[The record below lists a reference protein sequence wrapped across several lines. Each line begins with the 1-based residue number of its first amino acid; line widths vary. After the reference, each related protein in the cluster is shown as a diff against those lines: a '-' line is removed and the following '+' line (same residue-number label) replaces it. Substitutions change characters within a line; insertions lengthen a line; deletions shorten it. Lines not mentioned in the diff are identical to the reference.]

1 MKEELILK
9 LEELLK
15 EDASEDTISRAN
27 EIKNDYLKA
36 CDVVTQE
43 QLQKFLED
51 GGNSDDFEPKK
62 DPLDSRFNE
71 LLVIFADRDQKQK
84 KVLQSETTAKLKAK
98 EEIIAAIEKLIAEE
112 ANIGKAFHAF
122 KELQT
127 KWNEIGNVSSKEYKN
142 LQSAYHRHSHNFYYN
157 MKLSK
162 DLRELDFKRNL
173 EQRTQLLTKIESL
186 LPMESI
192 RGIERMIAL
201 YRMEWSELGPT
212 PPETIEP
219 LRTKY
224 RELIGQVYQKI
235 RSFYQERQK
244 DEEVHLE
251 AKKKLLERAKAIAD
265 ESFDNAKQWQ
275 TMTET
280 LNHILEEWKKIGFGP
295 RAENEKVWEDLRA
308 AMNAFYNKKRDF
320 FAGMKKVQKE
330 GRDKKTAIIEKAEKI
345 ANTAHET
352 FEEATK
358 EILNLQQE
366 WKTAGHVEQWE
377 ENKLWKRF
385 REACDK
391 FFVAKREKFSERDN
405 EQQKNLEL
413 KEELVKKV
421 EAFVPSGK
429 TDEDLA
435 TLRSFSDEWKAIS
448 HVPFKEKQKIWEKF
462 KNALDAKYDKLKL
475 ESSQKHLLKFKN
487 SVESLSNSEDSGTLL
502 RKEQNLIKDKISK
515 LQQTINQYEN
525 NLGFFRNSK
534 NMGGLLAEVESNLAR
549 AHEEMDMLKKKLK
562 MFNEAPA
569 AKS

>member
-15 EDASEDTISRAN
+15 EDASDDTITRAN

-36 CDVVTQE
+36 CETVTQD

-62 DPLDSRFNE
+62 DPLDTRFNE
-71 LLVIFADRDQKQK
+71 LLVIFADRDLKQK
-84 KVLQSETTAKLKAK
+84 KVLQSETSSKLKAK
-98 EEIIAAIEKLIAEE
+98 VEIVSKIEKLITEE
-112 ANIGKAFHAF
+112 GNIGKAFHAF

-142 LQSAYHRHSHNFYYN
+142 LQSIYHRHSHNFYYN

-192 RGIERMIAL
+192 RGIERMITL

-224 RELIGQVYQKI
+224 RELIGQVYQKV
-235 RSFYQERQK
+235 RAFYQERQK
-244 DEEVHLE
+244 DEEVHIE
-251 AKKKLLERAKAIAD
+251 AKRKLLEKAKGIAA
-265 ESFDNAKQWQ
+265 ETFENGKQYQ
-275 TMTET
+275 AMTET
-280 LNHILEEWKKIGFGP
+280 LNNLLEDWKKIGFGP
-295 RAENEKVWEDLRA
+295 KAENEKVWQELRS
-308 AMNAFYNKKRDF
+308 AMNTFYNKKRDF
-320 FAGMKKVQKE
+320 FAGIKKVQKE
-330 GRDKKTAIIEKAEKI
+330 GRDKKTAIIEKVEKI
-345 ANTAHET
+345 AASAHDS
-352 FEEATK
+352 FEDATK

-366 WKTAGHVEQWE
+366 WKTAGHVDQWE

-391 FFVAKREKFSERDN
+391 FFIAKREKYAERDN
-405 EQQKNLEL
+405 EQLKNLQL
-413 KEELVKKV
+413 KEDLVKKV
-421 EAFVPSGK
+421 EAFEPTSS
-429 TDEDLA
+429 TEDDLA
-435 TLRSFSDEWKAIS
+435 SLRSFSEEWKNIS
-448 HVPFKEKQKIWEKF
+448 FVPFKEKQRIWEKF
-462 KNALDAKYDKLKL
+462 KNVLDSKYDKLKL
-475 ESSQKHLLKFKN
+475 ESSQKHMLKFKN
-487 SVESLSNSEDSGTLL
+487 SVDSLSSSEDSGTML
-502 RKEQNLIKDKISK
+502 RKEQSIIKDKINK

-534 NMGGLLAEVESNLAR
+534 NMGGLLAEVESNLAN

-562 MFNEAPA
+562 MFNEAPV
-569 AKS
+569 K

>member
-15 EDASEDTISRAN
+15 EDASDDTISRAN

-36 CDVVTQE
+36 CETVTQD
-43 QLQKFLED
+43 QLTKFLED

-62 DPLDSRFNE
+62 DPLDTRFNE
-71 LLVIFADRDQKQK
+71 LLVIFSDRDQKQK
-84 KVLQSETTAKLKAK
+84 KVLQSETASKLKAK
-98 EEIIAAIEKLIAEE
+98 ENIITELEKLIAEE

-142 LQSAYHRHSHNFYYN
+142 VQSIYHRHSHNFYYN

-173 EQRTQLLTKIESL
+173 EQRNQLLTKIESL
-186 LPMESI
+186 LAMESI

-212 PPETIEP
+212 PPETIDP

-235 RSFYQERQK
+235 RAFYQERQK

-251 AKKKLLERAKAIAD
+251 AKKKLLERARGISN
-265 ESFDNAKQWQ
+265 ENFDNHKQWQ
-275 TMTET
+275 TMTDT
-280 LNHILEEWKKIGFGP
+280 LNGILEEWKKIGFGP
-295 RAENEKVWEDLRA
+295 RQENEKVWEDLRA
-308 AMNAFYNKKRDF
+308 SMNVFYTKKRDF
-320 FAGMKKVQKE
+320 FAEIKKSHKE
-330 GRDKKTAIIEKAEKI
+330 GRDKKNSIVERAEKI
-345 ANTAHET
+345 ASAVHES

-358 EILNLQQE
+358 DILNLQQE
-366 WKTAGHVEQWE
+366 WKTAGHIEQWE

-391 FFVAKREKFSERDN
+391 FFNSKREKFAERDG
-405 EQQKNLEL
+405 EQLKNLEL
-413 KEELVKKV
+413 KEALVKKV
-421 EAFVPSGK
+421 EAFTATGK
-429 TDEDLA
+429 NDEDLNM
-435 TLRSFSDEWKAIS
+435 LRSFSEEWKSIS
-448 HVPFKEKQKIWEKF
+448 HVPFKEKQRIWEKF
-462 KNALDAKYDKLKL
+462 KNVLDSKYDALKI

-487 SVESLSNSEDSGTLL
+487 NVDSLSSSEDSGMLL
-502 RKEQNLIKDKISK
+502 RKEQNLIKDKINK

-534 NMGGLLAEVESNLAR
+534 NMGGLLAEVESNLAN
-549 AHEEMDMLKKKLK
+549 AHSEMEMLKKKLK
-562 MFNEAPA
+562 MFNEVPA
-569 AKS
+569 KQ